1 VTADKVKQVTANR
14 VRADSELSLDRLKE
28 LSPEQKLA
36 GRNSSKADLLFYR
49 VGDLNI
55 ALKTYTGR
63 SLLTRE
69 LLGRWLVGREAR
81 AYEAAS
87 GVAGIPGFL
96 GRLGPHALATEW
108 VPAVSLVERQG
119 EKIDPAVFDRVEEI
133 IFALHDRGVA
143 VSDLHRGD
151 ILLSNDGKVYLVDLA
166 AAWVLGRAPGR
177 LRRALF
183 DHLCRLDRIALAR
196 VKAHFLGGDV
206 ESAVAEVGGSTAAWH
221 RWGRRLKRAWDR
233 LRGRGSK

>member
-1 VTADKVKQVTANR
+1 MTADKVKQVTANWA
-14 VRADSELSLDRLKE
+14 RADSELSLDRLME
-28 LSPEQKLA
+28 LSPEHELA
-36 GRNSSKADLLFYR
+36 GRNSSKADLLFFR

-63 SLLTRE
+63 SLLARG
-69 LLGRWLVGREAR
+69 LLGRWLIRRETL

-87 GVAGIPGFL
+87 GIPGIPGFL

-108 VPAVSLVERQG
+108 LPASSLVERQG
-119 EKIDPAVFDRVEEI
+119 EKIDPIVFDRVEEI
-133 IFALHDRGVA
+133 IDALHERGVA

-151 ILLSNDGKVYLVDLA
+151 ILLSNEGEVYLVDLA
-166 AAWVLGRAPGR
+166 AAWVLGTAPGR
-177 LRRALF
+177 VRRAVF

-196 VKAHFLGGDV
+196 VRAHFLGGDV
-206 ESAVAEVGGSTAAWH
+206 DSAVKEVGGSTAAWH
-221 RWGRRLKRAWDR
+221 RWGRRLKRVWDG